1 LPFFSLDGKET
12 KDQEQTIYSP
22 FVRQHY
28 PTLVQSKLDIKRSTL
43 LNKQLPSK
51 NRITNVEATVVQKPN
66 QGTNRKGDVIP
77 CGGLFLVL
85 FRTSKKEH
93 PNLLR
98 FLKNNYSANFI
109 FINISLPFF
118 SLDGKETKD
127 QERKIYSPFA
137 QQQ

>member
-1 LPFFSLDGKET
+1 L
-12 KDQEQTIYSP
+12 Q
-22 FVRQHY
+22 
-28 PTLVQSKLDIKRSTL
+28 
-43 LNKQLPSK
+43 SK
-51 NRITNVEATVVQKPN
+51 NRITSVEATVVQKPN
-66 QGTNRKGDVIP
+66 QGTIP
-77 CGGLFLVL
+77 QGRCNPLRVSFFGSFLPARLNAV
-85 FRTSKKEH
+85 RTGTSKKEH

-109 FINISLPFF
+109 SKNISLPFF